1 MHLGGEEI
9 PYAGLSIL
17 DDQAEE
23 EALLLYS
30 SSTAPEGLPTKAAL
44 KNPPSAVAEEKMS
57 PTPQTI

>member
-17 DDQAEE
+17 ADRAKE

-30 SSTAPEGLPTKAAL
+30 SSTAPESLPTKAAL
-44 KNPPSAVAEEKMS
+44 KNPSAVTEEKIF
-57 PTPQTI
+57 PNT